1 LEQATYWEQPV
12 KGTTAKPSGVKAQGL
27 HWAWVVGVWRRRI
40 VVREERVRL
49 VAGGRVRRRLGGI
62 WSFLGVV

>member
-1 LEQATYWEQPV
+1 M
-12 KGTTAKPSGVKAQGL
+12 KGTTAKPSGVRAQGL

-40 VVREERVRL
+40 VVREVRVRL
-49 VAGGRVRRRLGGI
+49 VAGGRVRRRRLGGI